1 MGSDQYVRQL
11 FILGYSD
18 IALVSE
24 IRIGD
29 TPLSY
34 YREVQWEF
42 IPQTA
47 RDAYPKYYSSD
58 VNEEALSVQLKEPEW
73 WNYRT
78 TAQECDRFSIDLS
91 FPRGLVEFEDDGGK
105 KQRSVT
111 VDALY
116 RKVGDVPWISITG
129 DTPIPAEEF
138 KVSTA
143 FRRTYFD
150 EGDDGGYVETPQNYV
165 LCCSPSGDVEVR
177 QTTVVPAG
185 YYGLYSFQI
194 LGKALQNVVSLL
206 PLGATGFGLTKTG
219 DGFSYVKVTLGAG
232 TLPMGDLVT
241 VGKQTTAMRRSFTV
255 TPGARG
261 FYEVAVRRVTADSTK
276 DNIVDEVWWGALRAI
291 SFVAPIQFPHPLA
304 ALSLRIKA
312 TGQLNGVIDE
322 LNVDAVTVCKDW
334 DYASGQWVVR
344 PTENPASLFRYV
356 LQHPANS
363 RRVSD
368 AQIDLVRLQAWHN
381 FCRVNGF
388 SYSRY
393 HDFADGVY
401 AVLQDIASAGRAA
414 VARPD
419 GLWGVVIDTERTTI
433 AQHFTPENSSG
444 FGAEKA
450 LPKMPH
456 GWRVRFINEQMGY
469 QSDERIVYADGYSA
483 GNATEFEALELPGV
497 TDPSQVWKLARYHYA
512 VAKLRPEE
520 YEFYADMEHIVCTRG
535 DLIRMAHDVPLWGVA
550 QGRVKAVVGQF
561 VTVDNVC
568 TMIAPIRYVARFRL
582 QTGASLLRE
591 VVCVDGVNQ
600 TIELMGAGAVPA
612 VGDLFMFG
620 ELGVESSDLLVKHI
634 EPAANFSAR
643 IVAVDYSP
651 AIFTADSGAVPA
663 FQTKITK
670 PYASRLKMPPV
681 PVITLLRSDEAM
693 LIRNADGS
701 LSSRI
706 YIQFKLPSGAEVE
719 DTQIQARYRESGA
732 EAWTSLPPV
741 MASSEFLYAYPVEDG
756 RAYDIELRS
765 VNASGGLASNWT
777 ATVSHTAV
785 GKTSKPPTVT
795 GFAATA
801 VDQGI

>member
-1 MGSDQYVRQL
+1 YYLANFATYGATGALTTGSAIMSASIGAAVTAAGMLAVNALVPVKPPSLPSASSEADSSTYSVAGARNTMNPFGTVPVLLGRHRITPPQGAKPFTEIVGSDQYVRQL

-18 IALVSE
+18 LALVSE

-47 RDAYPKYYSSD
+47 PDAYPKYYSSD
-58 VNEEALSVQLKEPEW
+58 VNEEALSVQLKESEG

-78 TAQECDRFSIDLS
+78 TAQECDRFSIDIS
-91 FPRGLVEFEDDGGK
+91 FPRGLVEFEDDGDK
-105 KQRSVT
+105 KNRTVS

-116 RKVGDVPWISITG
+116 RKQGTSTWLNITG
-129 DTPIPAEEF
+129 NTYIPAEEF
-138 KVSTA
+138 KVPSASRRAFVEELGSYSYVSTVKS
-143 FRRTYFD
+143 YI
-150 EGDDGGYVETPQNYV
+150 
-165 LCCSPSGDVEVR
+165 LCCSPAGDVELREGVS
-177 QTTVVPAG
+177 VPYG
-185 YYGLYSFQI
+185 YLGIYSFQI
-194 LGKALQNVVSLL
+194 NGTTLQNVVSIA
-206 PLGATGFGLTKTG
+206 PPGSTGFSLTQTG
-219 DGFSYVKVTLGAG
+219 TGFSYVKITMGEG

-241 VGKQTTAMRRSFTV
+241 TGKQTTALRRSFTV

-261 FYEVAVRRVTADSTK
+261 FYEVAVRRLTADSTK
-276 DNIVDEVWWGALRAI
+276 DSIVDEVWWSTLRAVT
-291 SFVAPIQFPHPLA
+291 FVAPIQFPQPLA

-312 TGQLNGVIDE
+312 TGQLNGIIDE

-334 DYASGQWVVR
+334 DYASGQWAVR

-363 RRVSD
+363 RRVPD
-368 AQIDLVRLQAWHN
+368 AQLDLARLQAWHN

-401 AVLQDIASAGRAA
+401 SVLQDIASAGRAA
-414 VARPD
+414 VSRPD
-419 GLWGVVIDTERTTI
+419 GLWGIVVDDTRTTI

-450 LPKMPH
+450 LPKLPH
-456 GWRVRFINEQMGY
+456 GWRVRFINEQAGY
-469 QSDERIVYADGYSA
+469 QSDERIVYADGYHE

-520 YEFYADMEHIVCTRG
+520 YEFFADMEHIVCTRG

-561 VTVDNVC
+561 VTVDNAC
-568 TMIAPIRYVARFRL
+568 NMISPIRYVARFRL

-591 VVCVDGVNQ
+591 VVCVDGTNQ
-600 TIELMGAGAVPA
+600 TIELMGAGAVPE

-701 LSSRI
+701 
-706 YIQFKLPSGAEVE
+706 
-719 DTQIQARYRESGA
+719 
-732 EAWTSLPPV
+732 
-741 MASSEFLYAYPVEDG
+741 
-756 RAYDIELRS
+756 
-765 VNASGGLASNWT
+765 
-777 ATVSHTAV
+777 
-785 GKTSKPPTVT
+785 
-795 GFAATA
+795 
-801 VDQGI
+801 